1 MLHIINGPNLNL
13 LGKRES
19 SIYGNQT
26 LEEIMAQCQTL
37 CQKHGIEFS
46 HFQSNHEGEIIDY
59 IHNNISKTT
68 ACIANL
74 GAYTHTSIAIRD
86 AFSASKSIK
95 DFPLIEAHISNVY
108 AREEFRHKSMI
119 ASISTAVITGLG
131 NNSYRLATV
140 HAIETILGKKII

>member
-13 LGKRES
+13 IGKRENA
-19 SIYGNQT
+19 IYGNQP
-26 LEEIMAQCQTL
+26 LEEIMAECQTL
-37 CQKHGIEFS
+37 CTKHGIEFS

-59 IHNNISKTT
+59 IHKNIGTMQ

-119 ASISTAVITGLG
+119 ASISTAVITGFG
-131 NNSYRLATV
+131 GNSYRLATIF
-140 HAIETILGKKII
+140 AIEAILGKNII